1 MLNCSFQ
8 LVHSK
13 HAEIFE
19 SLMYIHKNYLTASGI
34 SFVLTSLREFDHVFM
49 FCLFVFFGVF
59 RFVLQNSF
67 LSRLLFL
74 YLNDKWQ
81 RTCFI
86 VKQASAY
93 LYRSTQ
99 LGHIPFFLLLYL
111 LVGPSVVVGVTR
123 LLFKI

>member
-34 SFVLTSLREFDHVFM
+34 SFVLTSLREFDQVFM

-99 LGHIPFFLLLYL
+99 LRHIPFFFITIS
-111 LVGPSVVVGVTR
+111 VGWPECSRGSHPVV
-123 LLFKI
+123 I